1 MWLPL
6 YIARHH
12 HSTGHRHWRALC
24 DVISLLWVV
33 SACCIFVWKLAEA
46 YSDPNVDRGRG
57 LVCNDG
63 ELNTKF
69 AIYWR
74 IHFKYIYIYTE
85 KTIVHTLMAV
95 LLYML
100 VVKIALTMS
109 CLICSCI
116 HHLYARDMH
125 VKYQERRS
133 CVRWGIHPCQLS
145 TRQRVLW
152 SFFWS
157 WLTNAGGGSWK
168 FYFLLWGVS
177 ETFFPYHMS
186 KWY

>member
-1 MWLPL
+1 MHVNNFWNILKMFTWLHKWNRRLFSFSFKRSLWLPL

-24 DVISLLWVV
+24 DVIPLLWVV

-46 YSDPNVDRGRG
+46 YSDPNVYRGRG

-74 IHFKYIYIYTE
+74 IHFKYIHIYTE
-85 KTIVHTLMAV
+85 KTIVHALMAV

-109 CLICSCI
+109 CLICTCI
-116 HHLYARDMH
+116 HHLYAHDMH
-125 VKYQERRS
+125 VK
-133 CVRWGIHPCQLS
+133 
-145 TRQRVLW
+145 
-152 SFFWS
+152 
-157 WLTNAGGGSWK
+157 
-168 FYFLLWGVS
+168 
-177 ETFFPYHMS
+177 
-186 KWY
+186 